1 MLPFCSYGIN
11 FINENYR
18 WCMFFRNSKHFPNQ
32 LWTIALKTWKHWHTL
47 DLLFIVEI
55 ICRQDL
61 TTVSTFK
68 AIHKAYVRHSEWFI
82 WGFKSVGWGLARIV
96 FLMKNHSFEMSLFIS
111 WHTVPSLPGTEHK
124 LHKVINTFGAVN
136 KIIIITFLTKYFC
149 INSDPTT
156 RRNVA
161 AVWFATAFANRV
173 FPTKSHRISIKK
185 HLHRCSYWEFLYL
198 SVVHKLGF
206 LFKTL
211 SAVFWLISPQ
221 YICILLFLH
230 MYSCEVLG
238 GFLFLCPSPTKCFV
252 SLVSMQV
259 MHLICCFADHIFASP
274 CHSNDSYSSH

>member
-1 MLPFCSYGIN
+1 MKCLSSSADILYPSSLEHNISYTKSSIHSG
-11 FINENYR
+11 
-18 WCMFFRNSKHFPNQ
+18 
-32 LWTIALKTWKHWHTL
+32 AL
-47 DLLFIVEI
+47 
-55 ICRQDL
+55 
-61 TTVSTFK
+61 
-68 AIHKAYVRHSEWFI
+68 
-82 WGFKSVGWGLARIV
+82 
-96 FLMKNHSFEMSLFIS
+96 
-111 WHTVPSLPGTEHK
+111 
-124 LHKVINTFGAVN
+124 N

-185 HLHRCSYWEFLYL
+185 HLHRFSYWEFLYL

-221 YICILLFLH
+221 YIYILLFLH
-230 MYSCEVLG
+230 MYSCGVLG

-252 SLVSMQV
+252 SLVSMLV